1 MSGSR
6 NTPAYPI
13 QLTPVPNRVYSSR
26 FDLTGAARRLAKRL
40 PRVEAKSLELRV
52 HFPADVSPCETFS
65 TRTTEGVSMM
75 DIEDGPDPDKRYW
88 KDGLYQDHPGDALGT
103 AILGAHDSYFSILL
117 AIEQLALDL
126 RDRAR
131 TERSVA
137 RKAIVQR
144 HKAINGADAKVRT
157 SMRILYVRARL
168 FGLELTWKEVVYS
181 EARTRGA
188 ASRRWLKDVGSMRKS
203 GVDLRHV
210 TSGAHVDEID
220 LLVQHEMEA
229 REIRHLWKQAKKAE
243 MQLSTLGRRVLKRL
257 DEAASDDA

>member
-1 MSGSR
+1 MEIENKSG
-6 NTPAYPI
+6 
-13 QLTPVPNRVYSSR
+13 
-26 FDLTGAARRLAKRL
+26 
-40 PRVEAKSLELRV
+40 
-52 HFPADVSPCETFS
+52 
-65 TRTTEGVSMM
+65 
-75 DIEDGPDPDKRYW
+75 PDKRYW
-88 KDGLYQDHPGDALGT
+88 KDHLYEDHPGDILGT
-103 AILGAHDSYFSILL
+103 AILKAHDSFANIQL

-131 TERSVA
+131 AERSVA
-137 RKAIVQR
+137 RKAIVRR

-157 SMRILYVRARL
+157 SMRILCVRARL
-168 FGLELTWKEVVYS
+168 AGLELTWKEVVYS
-181 EARTRGA
+181 EVRTRGA

-243 MQLSTLGRRVLKRL
+243 IQLAALGRRVLKRL
-257 DEAASDDA
+257 DVAASNDA

>member
-243 MQLSTLGRRVLKRL
+243 IQLAALGRRVLKRL
-257 DEAASDDA
+257 DQANQDDA